1 MEAKTRTN
9 LSELGVSAVKH
20 HNMKRFYRRG
30 AEDAEGVALG
40 DWGFTGEMRERWNR
54 GQGESER

>member
-30 AEDAEGVALG
+30 AEDAEGFLG
-40 DWGFTGEMRERWNR
+40 AGGAHA
-54 GQGESER
+54 